1 MSLRRFLSRRSSVSP
16 AIAAFGMLL
25 AGIPASASSINLV
38 QNGSFETTTLTGS
51 NYLSNTAA
59 NWSTNSYTFLVFPGT
74 AQTGIGNGVTLYRGI
89 TYLMPTTSPDGGN
102 FVAAD
107 GGYQVGPISQT
118 INGLVVGQYYQLSF
132 YQAGAQQQGYDG
144 ATTDQFQVTLGSQ
157 VQSSALM
164 SNPSHDFSPWTKQ
177 TMLFQATQ
185 TSEVLSFLAVGTP
198 TGQPPFSLL
207 DGVVLIA
214 APEPSYLGVVSAA
227 FIGLVIYRRR
237 LQQRRLS

>member
-1 MSLRRFLSRRSSVSP
+1 VNFRKLFSRRFPVKPAFIVAGVILASVS
-16 AIAAFGMLL
+16 
-25 AGIPASASSINLV
+25 ASASSINLV

-51 NYLSNTAA
+51 DYLANTAA

-102 FVAAD
+102 FVASD
-107 GGYQVGPISQT
+107 GGYQVGPITQT
-118 INGLVVGQYYQLSF
+118 INNLVVGQYYSLSF
-132 YQAGAQQQGYDG
+132 FQAGAQQQGYSG
-144 ATTDQFQVTLGSQ
+144 ATTDTFQVSLGSQ
-157 VQSSALM
+157 TQTSALM
-164 SNPSHDFSPWTKQ
+164 SNPSHDFSPWTQQ

-214 APEPSYLGVVSAA
+214 APEPSYLGVISAA
-227 FIGLVIYRRR
+227 FLGMVIYRRR
-237 LQQRRLS
+237 TQQRRVS